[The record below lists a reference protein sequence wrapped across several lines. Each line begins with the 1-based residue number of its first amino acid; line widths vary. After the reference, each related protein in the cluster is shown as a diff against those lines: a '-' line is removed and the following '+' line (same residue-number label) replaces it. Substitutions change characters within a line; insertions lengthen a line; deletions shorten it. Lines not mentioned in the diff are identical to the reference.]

1 MRAVTAPTSRR
12 PWSDPLTPLLAAS
25 VLLVGL
31 LVNRW
36 PGFLSP
42 IEWSHLQGTLALVD
56 RGTFE
61 VSAEVRALGAHPD
74 LSQHGGRIFPNKA
87 PGLTLAAVPAIAAIR
102 LAERVT
108 GRAPSLELL
117 LWSARTLACLVPLVI
132 FLPWFVRE
140 RRRRGDAPEPALL
153 AGGLLLIGTPA
164 LVYADL
170 LTAQLPAGLCA
181 YVAASS
187 LLDRRFVRAGLFA
200 GLSVLLQY
208 PLALV
213 AVAFAVA
220 TPFLP
225 DDRRPA
231 GRLAATV
238 RLAAGALG
246 RLSAGAALPAAFLL
260 AYDTICFGGPF
271 QLSSFHET
279 LPEYQELARSGAAG
293 ITAPGAEALLGL
305 LVSPSR
311 GLFFFAPVLL
321 LSAVGLVVLARQA
334 SRRAEALLLALG
346 AGVPV
351 VTFAGYENWHGG
363 SSFGPRY
370 LIPVL
375 PFLAALVSALPLPVA
390 PSRRAA
396 AVAGL
401 AGLSLAGFAQTFVG
415 LVSFPNVPFAVG
427 DAGSNAIQNFCLPL
441 LLSAGRAP
449 TWLDGWGLRALA
461 LPALL
466 GLGLA
471 VAAAFLALAWR
482 VAPPGLG
489 AMTVALAL
497 AASLGATAVLASIGT
512 GENEARDL
520 LRRIYARHMVP
531 WAVVS
536 RER

>member
-1 MRAVTAPTSRR
+1 MRTVTGTPSRR
-12 PWSDPLTPLLAAS
+12 PWRDPLTPLLAAS
-25 VLLVGL
+25 ALLLAL

-74 LSQHGGRIFPNKA
+74 LSQHEGRVYPNKA
-87 PGLTLAAVPAIAAIR
+87 PGLTLAAVPAIAAVR
-102 LAERVT
+102 LGERVT
-108 GRAPSLELL
+108 GHAPSLDIL
-117 LWSARTLACLVPLVI
+117 LWSARTLACLVPLVL
-132 FLPWFVRE
+132 FVPWFVRE
-140 RRRRGDAPEPALL
+140 RGRRGDAPESALL
-153 AGGLLLIGTPA
+153 AGALLLVGTPA

-170 LTAQLPAGLCA
+170 LTAQLPGGLCA

-187 LLDRRFVRAGLFA
+187 LLECRFVRAGLFA
-200 GLSVLLQY
+200 GLAVLLQY

-220 TPFLP
+220 APFLAK
-225 DDRRPA
+225 DRSPA
-231 GRLAATV
+231 GRPAATV
-238 RLAAGALG
+238 

-260 AYDTICFGGPF
+260 VYDTICFGGPF
-271 QLSSFHET
+271 QLSSFHES
-279 LPEYQELARSGAAG
+279 LPEYRELARSGAAG
-293 ITAPGAEALLGL
+293 ISVPTSGALLGL

-321 LSAVGLVVLARQA
+321 LSVVGVVALGRQA
-334 SRRAEALLLALG
+334 SRRTEALVLALG
-346 AGVPV
+346 AAVPIA
-351 VTFAGYENWHGG
+351 TFAGYENWHGG

-375 PFLAALVSALPLPVA
+375 PFLAALVGAIPLPG
-390 PSRRAA
+390 PPRRRVA
-396 AVAGL
+396 AVAAV
-401 AGLSLAGFAQTFVG
+401 AGLSLAGFVQTFLG

-441 LLSAGRAP
+441 LLSVGRAP
-449 TWLDGWGLRALA
+449 TWLDRWGLGALA
-461 LPALL
+461 MPALL

-471 VAAAFLALAWR
+471 VAVAFLVLVWR
-482 VAPPGLG
+482 IAPPRLG
-489 AMTVALAL
+489 ALTVTLSL
-497 AASLGATAVLASIGT
+497 AAGLSVTAVLASVGT

-520 LRRIYARHMVP
+520 LRRIYSRHVVP

-536 RER
+536 RPR

>member
-1 MRAVTAPTSRR
+1 MRTVTTPPDGR
-12 PWSDPLTPLLAAS
+12 PWSDPLTPLLSAS
-25 VLLVGL
+25 VLLVAL

-74 LSQHGGRIFPNKA
+74 LSRHEGRVFPNKA

-108 GRAPSLELL
+108 GRAPSLDLL
-117 LWSARTLACLVPLVI
+117 LWSARTLGCLVPLVI

-140 RRRRGDAPEPALL
+140 RRRRGDAPESALL
-153 AGGLLLIGTPA
+153 AGGLLLVGTPA

-181 YVAASS
+181 YIAASS
-187 LLDRRFVRAGLFA
+187 LLDRRFGKAGLFA

-213 AVAFAVA
+213 ALAFTVAA
-220 TPFLP
+220 PFLA

-231 GRLAATV
+231 GRLAASV
-238 RLAAGALG
+238 RLAAAASV
-246 RLSAGAALPAAFLL
+246 RLAAGAALPAAFLL
-260 AYDTICFGGPF
+260 VYDTICFGGPF

-293 ITAPGAEALLGL
+293 ISAPTAEALLGL

-321 LSAVGLVVLARQA
+321 LSAVGLVALARRPE
-334 SRRAEALLLALG
+334 RRSGALLLSLG
-346 AGVPV
+346 AGIPI

-375 PFLAALVSALPLPVA
+375 PFLAALASALPLPES
-390 PSRRAA
+390 PRGRAA
-396 AVAGL
+396 ALAGI
-401 AGLSLAGFAQTFVG
+401 AGLSLAGFAQTFLG

-449 TWLDGWGLRALA
+449 TWLDGWGLGAVA
-461 LPALL
+461 MPVLL

-471 VAAAFLALAWR
+471 VAATFVVLVWR

-489 AMTVALAL
+489 ALTVSLSL